1 LSNDFEKVSLFIN
14 FRTVKDIISAE
25 EVLKK
30 AKEYGKITKAR
41 IYLEQEDMEVY
52 RDTITDISKLG
63 IEPIVTVLAKDVRLA
78 IDMLEDAYDPLIDI
92 IILSHD
98 KENIIPALLHI
109 KSLKRLVIISPAK
122 VPKSYHTITEEV
134 IEV

>member
-1 LSNDFEKVSLFIN
+1 
-14 FRTVKDIISAE
+14 
-25 EVLKK
+25 
-30 AKEYGKITKAR
+30 
-41 IYLEQEDMEVY
+41 MEVY